1 MTKTEMIVNVLHEH
15 PCLNSFE
22 IKGFVYRKYGENI
35 SPQSAAGTLR
45 PLVAKGQVGKSNLTG
60 KMVYWLTDYGKETLV
75 K

>member
-1 MTKTEMIVNVLHEH
+1 MTKVEMITEILREH
-15 PCLNSFE
+15 PCLTSFE
-22 IKGFVYRKYGENI
+22 IKGFVFRKYGEII
-35 SPQSAAGTLR
+35 SPQSASGTLR